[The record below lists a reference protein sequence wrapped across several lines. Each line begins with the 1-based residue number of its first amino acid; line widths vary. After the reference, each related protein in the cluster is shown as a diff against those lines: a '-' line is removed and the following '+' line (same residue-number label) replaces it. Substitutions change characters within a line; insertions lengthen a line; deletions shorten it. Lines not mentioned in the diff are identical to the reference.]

1 MAYDRD
7 TKNWKVGD
15 FLLKKTGDIWK
26 VTKIGASSLSLVR
39 VSENGVVKTPERK
52 GKFLAGEY
60 SRKITKEY
68 AVAQINLF
76 TQIIENIDLQK
87 NCLHQMNEIAGL
99 CCCEEICPCKVNS
112 CATSETSK

>member
-1 MAYDRD
+1 MIYNSIKDY
-7 TKNWKVGD
+7 NVGD

-26 VTKIGASSLSLVR
+26 VMEVTSPTYLKLIR
-39 VSENGVVKTPERK
+39 VFENGAVKTPERK
-52 GKFLAGEY
+52 GSLTRGEM

-68 AVAQINLF
+68 ALAQTHLM

-112 CATSETSK
+112 CAAEISK